1 MAAPR
6 SIDALIDEVRTSH
19 EALESTADEAE
30 RLGTAPDALVE
41 TMRRLRTPMV
51 KVPIEVGGD
60 QLGLADQMRYF
71 EVLSYSNPTAGWI
84 GFNHAGV
91 AGLVAAL
98 FPESC
103 LGEVFGANPAPLLA
117 GVATPS
123 GTFEFVRAAYG
134 PRGHTAM
141 QAGCG
146 MPTGSWFQRSRVPT
160 PGRFACS

>member
-19 EALESTADEAE
+19 EVLESTADEAE

-71 EVLSYSNPTAGWI
+71 EALSYSNPTAG
-84 GFNHAGV
+84 
-91 AGLVAAL
+91 
-98 FPESC
+98 
-103 LGEVFGANPAPLLA
+103 
-117 GVATPS
+117 
-123 GTFEFVRAAYG
+123 
-134 PRGHTAM
+134 
-141 QAGCG
+141 
-146 MPTGSWFQRSRVPT
+146 
-160 PGRFACS
+160 